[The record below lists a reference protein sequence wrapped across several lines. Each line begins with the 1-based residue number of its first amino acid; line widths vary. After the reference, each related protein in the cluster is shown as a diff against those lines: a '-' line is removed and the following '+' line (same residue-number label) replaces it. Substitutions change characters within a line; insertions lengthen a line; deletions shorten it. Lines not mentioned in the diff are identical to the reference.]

1 MHSKMYFFAY
11 LMIVIS
17 SVSLAISNTEQP
29 NIIVIVADDL
39 GYNDVSWHNSDIVS
53 PNLERLAR

>member
-11 LMIVIS
+11 LMIVTS